1 MSKVRD
7 GIVALFHL
15 SLFFS
20 YRWLKEKGFR
30 ELQKVLTNL
39 GKSLKLTLISL
50 RQNPSKRTDK
60 GAGPSGF
67 G

>member
-7 GIVALFHL
+7 GIALFHL

-30 ELQKVLTNL
+30 ELKKVLTNL
-39 GKSLKLTLISL
+39 GKSLKLTLIFL
-50 RQNPSKRTDK
+50 RKNPSKK
-60 GAGPSGF
+60 N
-67 G
+67 